1 MIKAVIFDMGGVIV
15 NLDLERCIRS
25 FKEKAGC
32 ADIEQY
38 LDAFHQKGFI
48 GEMEKGLLSEEEFY
62 HKCRQHCRPDTPN
75 EIIAECFSDLI
86 TGLNEETVSIIR
98 ELSRRGYSLYVL
110 SNNNPISARVF
121 SSMKD
126 PATGRPMPEYFQKF
140 FFSFE
145 MRMLKPMPGFFMKV
159 IKEIGCR
166 PEEALFIDDS
176 EKNTAVAEKLGIRSI
191 LYKSGTLAGQIYRF
205 TENLSFSH

>member
-1 MIKAVIFDMGGVIV
+1 MGGVIV

-48 GEMEKGLLSEEEFY
+48 GEMEEGLISEEEFY
-62 HKCRQHCRPDTPN
+62 HKCRQHCRPGTSN
-75 EIIAECFSDLI
+75 ETIAGCFSDLI
-86 TGLNEETVSIIR
+86 TGLNEETVNIIR

-126 PATGRPMPEYFQKF
+126 PATGRPMPDYFQKF

-166 PEEALFIDDS
+166 PKEALFIDDS

-191 LYKSGTLAGQIYRF
+191 LYKSGTLAGQIYRL
-205 TENLSFSH
+205 TENLSLSH